1 MMRKYVLLGMSTV
14 LSICVLAAIF
24 CGCATQE
31 ESEELTYSVVDM
43 TGEID
48 EQITESENPETMYIV
63 STQSSEWDSSNRLII
78 RYFKEASDSKDSGDS
93 VFLEPIFED
102 GMCVE
107 ERFYP
112 SEQDVAND
120 IYSSAEGGSYIIE
133 KVGELASET
142 DKDNPAILVYKDAI
156 LYCIA
161 GAKAYPIYSDNEPI
175 PESIT
180 ITKLASTENTI
191 TYAVNSDGTFKII

>member
-1 MMRKYVLLGMSTV
+1 MRKYVLFGICTI
-14 LSICVLAAIF
+14 LSICMLIATF
-24 CGCATQE
+24 CGCASQE
-31 ESEELTYSVVDM
+31 ESEELTYPVVDM

-48 EQITESENPETMYIV
+48 EQIAESENPETLYIV

-102 GMCVE
+102 GTCVE
-107 ERFYP
+107 ERIYP

-120 IYSSAEGGSYIIE
+120 RYSSAEGGSYIIE
-133 KVGELASET
+133 KVGKLASET
-142 DKDNPAILVYKDAI
+142 DKDNPAILVYKDSF

-161 GAKAYPIYSDNEPI
+161 GAKAYAIASDYSAL
-175 PESIT
+175 PENIT
-180 ITKLASTENTI
+180 ITKLACSENTI
-191 TYAVNSDGTFKII
+191 TYAVNPDGTFKPA

>member
-1 MMRKYVLLGMSTV
+1 MRKYVLFGICTI
-14 LSICVLAAIF
+14 LSICMLIATF

-31 ESEELTYSVVDM
+31 KSEELTYPVVDM

-48 EQITESENPETMYIV
+48 EQIAESENPETLYIV

-102 GMCVE
+102 GTCVE
-107 ERFYP
+107 ERIYP

-120 IYSSAEGGSYIIE
+120 RYSSAEGGSYIIE
-133 KVGELASET
+133 KVGKLASET
-142 DKDNPAILVYKDAI
+142 DKDNPAILVYKDSF

-161 GAKAYPIYSDNEPI
+161 GAKAYAIASNYREL

-180 ITKLASTENTI
+180 ITKLACSENTI
-191 TYAVNSDGTFKII
+191 TYAVNPDGTFEPA

>member
-1 MMRKYVLLGMSTV
+1 MRKYVLFGICTI
-14 LSICVLAAIF
+14 LSICMLIVTF

-31 ESEELTYSVVDM
+31 ESEELTYPVVDM

-48 EQITESENPETMYIV
+48 EQIAESENPETLYIV
-63 STQSSEWDSSNRLII
+63 STQSSEWDSSKRLII
-78 RYFKEASDSKDSGDS
+78 RYFKEDSDSEDSGDS

-102 GMCVE
+102 GICVE

-120 IYSSAEGGSYIIE
+120 NYSSAEGGSYIIE

-142 DKDNPAILVYKDAI
+142 DKDNPATLVYKDSF

-161 GAKAYPIYSDNEPI
+161 GAKAYALVSDYNALS
-175 PESIT
+175 ESIT
-180 ITKLASTENTI
+180 VTQLASTENTI
-191 TYAVNSDGTFKII
+191 TYAVNPDGTFKII